1 MNLGLKSKTISFIGL
16 FFLASI
22 SLHSFAHI
30 DEASLTE
37 GPELECLTCHYEV
50 SSDIEVFVLFPKE
63 IFPQLVDQEPF
74 KGIPLQVNK
83 PFNSQAPPK
92 INI

>member
-1 MNLGLKSKTISFIGL
+1 MNFGLKSKTISFIGL

-30 DEASLTE
+30 DEAPLIE

-50 SSDIEVFVLFPKE
+50 SSDVEVFVFIPKE
-63 IFPQLVDQEPF
+63 IFPQLVDERPSKDF
-74 KGIPLQVNK
+74 SLQVNK

>member
-1 MNLGLKSKTISFIGL
+1 MNFGLKSKTISFIGL

-30 DEASLTE
+30 DEAQLNE
-37 GPELECLTCHYEV
+37 GPQLECLTCHYEV
-50 SSDIEVFVLFPKE
+50 SSDVEAFVFIPNE
-63 IFPQLVDQEPF
+63 IFPQLVDQRPPQEF
-74 KGIPLQVNK
+74 SLQVNK

>member
-1 MNLGLKSKTISFIGL
+1 MNFRSKRKTISFIGL

-30 DEASLTE
+30 DEAPVTE
-37 GPELECLTCHYEV
+37 GPQIECQSCHNDI
-50 SSDIEVFVLFPKE
+50 SSDIESFSYINEYFQKE
-63 IFPQLVDQEPF
+63 SLSLEFSQDFYPEL
-74 KGIPLQVNK
+74 KK

-92 INI
+92 I

>member
-30 DEASLTE
+30 DETPLTE
-37 GPELECLTCHYEV
+37 RPQLECQTCLNEV
-50 SSDIEVFVLFPKE
+50 SSDLEVFVFIPNE
-63 IFPQLVDQEPF
+63 IFPNLVDQNL
-74 KGIPLQVNK
+74 PLKVNLQDRK

>member
-1 MNLGLKSKTISFIGL
+1 MGPNNKLITFIGL

-30 DEASLTE
+30 DDNLIKAKALIECQSCQNDIAPDVEALSFVTHAIQRELTSFVISKTYY
-37 GPELECLTCHYEV
+37 PEL
-50 SSDIEVFVLFPKE
+50 K
-63 IFPQLVDQEPF
+63 
-74 KGIPLQVNK
+74 K

-92 INI
+92 I

>member
-1 MNLGLKSKTISFIGL
+1 MGPNNKLITFIGL

-30 DEASLTE
+30 DDNLTKAKPQIECQSCQNDSASDVEALSFVTHAIQRELTSFVISKTYY
-37 GPELECLTCHYEV
+37 PEL
-50 SSDIEVFVLFPKE
+50 K
-63 IFPQLVDQEPF
+63 
-74 KGIPLQVNK
+74 K

-92 INI
+92 I

>member
-1 MNLGLKSKTISFIGL
+1 MHSNNKLLTLIGL

-30 DEASLTE
+30 DDNLLDDK
-37 GPELECLTCHYEV
+37 PLIECQSCHNEV
-50 SSDIEVFVLFPKE
+50 SSNIEVLPYVTQAIQRELTSFIVSKAFYPELK
-63 IFPQLVDQEPF
+63 
-74 KGIPLQVNK
+74 K

-92 INI
+92 I

>member
-1 MNLGLKSKTISFIGL
+1 MNFGLKSKTISFIGL

-30 DEASLTE
+30 DEAPLTQ

-50 SSDIEVFVLFPKE
+50 SSDIEVFDFFPKE

-74 KGIPLQVNK
+74 KGISLQVNK